1 MPKLALAVV
10 VIAAGGFLLLARERA
25 DAPLADDAPEASR
38 PERSR
43 PEERRREAAPLKR
56 ARCPSGVAGCRSVIG
71 RIVYVEAVDPD
82 GDGDLHV
89 VVADGGISLPGLT
102 AVDVRPGLRP
112 RRDPH
117 VGDRATAAGPVQTG
131 SYGQSQI
138 HALRFAVQR

>member
-1 MPKLALAVV
+1 MLKVLLAVAV
-10 VIAAGGFLLLARERA
+10 LAAGALVLLARDRA
-25 DAPLADDAPEASR
+25 EAPLAGGAERQDR
-38 PERSR
+38 RGPERERER
-43 PEERRREAAPLKR
+43 PRERRLRR
-56 ARCPSGVAGCRSVIG
+56 ARCPSGVAGCRSVTG

-112 RRDPH
+112 RRDPR

-138 HALRFAVQR
+138 HALRFAVER

>member
-1 MPKLALAVV
+1 MLKLLAAVV
-10 VIAAGGFLLLARERA
+10 LAAVGLVLLARG
-25 DAPLADDAPEASR
+25 EAGESLTEDEAR
-38 PERSR
+38 PEPRGRER
-43 PEERRREAAPLKR
+43 PSLRK
-56 ARCPSGVAGCRSVIG
+56 ARCPDGVAGCRSVIG
-71 RIVYVEAVDPD
+71 RIVYIEAVDPD

-89 VVADGGISLPGLT
+89 VVADGSISLPGLT

-112 RRDPH
+112 RRDPR

>member
-1 MPKLALAVV
+1 MFRLLLAVTV
-10 VIAAGGFLLLARERA
+10 LAAGGFVLLARDRA
-25 DAPLADDAPEASR
+25 DAPLVDRGEEPPR
-38 PERSR
+38 G
-43 PEERRREAAPLKR
+43 ERRERERERPRARLKP
-56 ARCPSGVAGCRSVIG
+56 ARCPRDVAGCRSVTG

-89 VVADGGISLPGLT
+89 ILAAGGISLPGMT
-102 AVDVRPGLRP
+102 AVDVKPSLRP
-112 RRDPH
+112 RRDPR